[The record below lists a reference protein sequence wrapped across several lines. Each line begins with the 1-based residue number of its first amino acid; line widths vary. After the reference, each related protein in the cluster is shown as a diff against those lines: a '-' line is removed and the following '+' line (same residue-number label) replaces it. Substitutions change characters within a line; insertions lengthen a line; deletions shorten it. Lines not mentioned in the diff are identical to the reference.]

1 MKLLTVTASCIEV
14 HSKQCLYDAV
24 GVTDA
29 QAQQRHSITKTQ
41 TKRLHLLFA
50 KKFESFC
57 VCLGERAAPDMQQQQ
72 RPGSA
77 RNSII
82 ASQAGGTAGRASLIT
97 NARLSVVNRADSR
110 HGPPKRSALGSVV
123 AVNALTSAAA
133 AKEKERRQAWP
144 QLPR

>member
-1 MKLLTVTASCIEV
+1 MRKHSSATASQ
-14 HSKQCLYDAV
+14 KLKRNPAAF
-24 GVTDA
+24 VT
-29 QAQQRHSITKTQ
+29 
-41 TKRLHLLFA
+41 A

-97 NARLSVVNRADSR
+97 NARFSVVNRADSR
-110 HGPPKRSALGSVV
+110 HGPPKRSALGSVI

-133 AKEKERRQAWP
+133 A
-144 QLPR
+144 